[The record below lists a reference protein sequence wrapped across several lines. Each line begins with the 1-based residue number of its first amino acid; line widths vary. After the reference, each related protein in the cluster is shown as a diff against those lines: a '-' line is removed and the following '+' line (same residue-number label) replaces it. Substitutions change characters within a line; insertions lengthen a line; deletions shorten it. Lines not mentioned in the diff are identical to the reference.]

1 MVLHIFVFAK
11 TCVCQAAVPI
21 VRRHCATHNSA
32 VIDGSPKRSSGVD
45 RMAYTSLPADR
56 LRSACEKAATR
67 LKNANPAGVEAVL
80 GILHLAAAALSVN
93 ANASLTITSEE
104 FLWLAES
111 W

>member
-1 MVLHIFVFAK
+1 
-11 TCVCQAAVPI
+11 
-21 VRRHCATHNSA
+21 
-32 VIDGSPKRSSGVD
+32 
-45 RMAYTSLPADR
+45 
-56 LRSACEKAATR
+56 
-67 LKNANPAGVEAVL
+67 VL